1 MQYEQLIT
9 QIQDETG
16 LTSRTD
22 ADEALRAT
30 LEAIGAGIPEDL
42 ADELAAQLPDEIA
55 RCLRPPALVAAG
67 GAGTMNRREFVHR
80 IAEACHL
87 NDDQAAQIIPAV
99 FAAIDRA
106 SGGMITTEV
115 RDALPVEMR
124 SLTGTGAPGF
134 GMSGSFPDDLSGT
147 GF

>member
-9 QIQDETG
+9 QIQNETG
-16 LTSRTD
+16 LTSRDD

-30 LEAIGAGIPEDL
+30 LEGIAAGIPEDL

-55 RCLRPPALVAAG
+55 RCLQPPALVAAG
-67 GAGTMNRREFVHR
+67 TTGQMNRRDFVHR

-99 FAAIDRA
+99 FSAIDRA
-106 SGGMITTEV
+106 TGGMITTEV
-115 RDALPVEMR
+115 RDALPAELR
-124 SLTGTGAPGF
+124 SLTGRTSYGTGT
-134 GMSGSFPDDLSGT
+134 FPDD
-147 GF
+147 F

>member
-9 QIQDETG
+9 QIQDEAG
-16 LTSRTD
+16 LSSRD
-22 ADEALRAT
+22 EADEALRAT

-67 GAGTMNRREFVHR
+67 GGDRMNRREFVHR

-87 NDDQAAQIIPAV
+87 DDEQAAQIIPAV

-106 SGGMITTEV
+106 SGGMISTEI
-115 RDALPVEMR
+115 RYALPAEMR
-124 SLTGTGAPGF
+124 SLTGD
-134 GMSGSFPDDLSGT
+134 MGT
-147 GF
+147 GGIRRDTGSGI

>member
-9 QIQDETG
+9 QIQNETG
-16 LTSRTD
+16 LTTRDD

-55 RCLRPPALVAAG
+55 RALQPPAMVAAG
-67 GAGTMNRREFVHR
+67 ATHTINKREFVHR
-80 IAEACHL
+80 VAEACHL
-87 NDDQAAQIIPAV
+87 DDDQAAKIIPAV

-115 RDALPVEMR
+115 RDMLPAELR
-124 SLTGTGAPGF
+124 SLTGTGNSSY
-134 GMSGSFPDDLSGT
+134 GMTGTFPDE
-147 GF
+147 F

>member
-1 MQYEQLIT
+1 MQYEQLIME
-9 QIQDETG
+9 IQDETG
-16 LTSRTD
+16 LTSRTE

-55 RCLRPPALVAAG
+55 RCPRPPALVAAG
-67 GAGTMNRREFVHR
+67 ATGMINRREFVHR

-87 NDDQAAQIIPAV
+87 NDDQAAQIIPAM
-99 FAAIDRA
+99 FAVIDHA

-115 RDALPVEMR
+115 RDALPAEMR
-124 SLTGTGAPGF
+124 SLTGTGT
-134 GMSGSFPDDLSGT
+134 GMTGLFPDDLGES
-147 GF
+147 F

>member
-16 LTSRTD
+16 LTSHDD

-30 LEAIGAGIPEDL
+30 LEGIAAGIPEDL

-55 RCLRPPALVAAG
+55 RCLQPPALVAAG
-67 GAGTMNRREFVHR
+67 TTGQMNRRDFVHR

-99 FAAIDRA
+99 FSAIDRA
-106 SGGMITTEV
+106 TGGMITTEV
-115 RDALPVEMR
+115 RDALPAELR
-124 SLTGTGAPGF
+124 SLTGSTSYGTGT
-134 GMSGSFPDDLSGT
+134 FPDD
-147 GF
+147 F

>member
-9 QIQDETG
+9 QIQDGAG
-16 LTSRTD
+16 LSSRD
-22 ADEALRAT
+22 EADEALRAT

-67 GAGTMNRREFVHR
+67 GGDRMNRREFVHR

-87 NDDQAAQIIPAV
+87 DDEQAAQIIPAV

-106 SGGMITTEV
+106 SGGMISTEI
-115 RDALPVEMR
+115 RYALPAEMR
-124 SLTGTGAPGF
+124 SLTGD
-134 GMSGSFPDDLSGT
+134 MGT
-147 GF
+147 GGIRRDTGSGI

>member
-16 LTSRTD
+16 LTSRDD

-30 LEAIGAGIPEDL
+30 LEALGAGIPEEL
-42 ADELAAQLPDEIA
+42 ADEMAAQLPDEIA
-55 RCLRPPALVAAG
+55 RCMQPPALVAAG
-67 GAGTMNRREFVHR
+67 ASSMMNRHEFVHR

-87 NDDQAAQIIPAV
+87 NDEQAAQIIPAV

-106 SGGMITTEV
+106 TGGMITTEV
-115 RDALPVEMR
+115 RDVLPAELR
-124 SLTGTGAPGF
+124 SLTGTGNSSY
-134 GMSGSFPDDLSGT
+134 GMTDRFPDE
-147 GF
+147 F

>member
-9 QIQDETG
+9 QIQDGAG
-16 LTSRTD
+16 LSSRD
-22 ADEALRAT
+22 EADEALRAT

-67 GAGTMNRREFVHR
+67 GGDRMNRREFVHR

-87 NDDQAAQIIPAV
+87 DDEQAAQIIPAV

-106 SGGMITTEV
+106 CGGMISTEI
-115 RDALPVEMR
+115 RYALPAEMR
-124 SLTGTGAPGF
+124 SLTGD
-134 GMSGSFPDDLSGT
+134 MGT
-147 GF
+147 GGIRRDTGSGI